1 MFHDLGLAYWLTG
14 DEKYAAAYTTML
26 SDWIDNIKMPDI
38 KKYQDEKAW
47 YVIQPWSL
55 LNTGIRPKI
64 WFESMEYF
72 IDAPSF
78 NADLLVRVLYSFIQH
93 GKMLREVSSVAFP
106 RADHN
111 WYLMLMEGLFYVGT
125 MLPELKTSHS
135 DINQAMNELNR
146 CMRTQVLEDG
156 VHIEETPGYHN
167 GAIGW
172 FGAPLLLAK
181 RNNMQFD
188 SVYINKM
195 EKMFNFSS
203 HITRPNHTVAPFG
216 DSRPDTGGDWIFAF
230 GSLIFGRKITAQEGR
245 IYGPAFW
252 FTNGA
257 LADSPDQNKN
267 PVVKTD
273 FPLNAYFPKGGFYCM
288 RSSWDDNALYLA
300 FRNGKAW
307 FDTLR
312 MAGHKHADHLSFD
325 MSAYGGPLIVEPGV
339 FLYTDDSLRKYNKS
353 TSARNTIV
361 IDDKTTMGYLNG
373 WEWSSDPDV
382 NTTVLKDTEDKLTIR
397 GWHNGYKPVDCFRTV
412 SFVGKRFWVIEDSM
426 THLKSNNIT
435 LSYHFTTPDVE
446 LIEKPFN
453 RAATK
458 VSKDYAS
465 VVVVQL
471 KGDAKAILAE
481 SWHAESYGFKTNHK
495 VLRLTKNNTDN
506 QFVSV
511 SLIIPF
517 PASEKQDFN
526 LFLNKKKN
534 QVEIKINGQFPY
546 HSTIRF

>member
-1 MFHDLGLAYWLTG
+1 MVFNELDDAHSAIVECKTYYKNGDKRKAVNKLLEYYQNRDNVTWLFNHKDKARLIQQYRALCPEEIKSVVAVADSQLNGWWYWQKRYWNCGTPPNWLEKKEDNEYQIQLNRHPMFHVLGLAYWLTG
-14 DEKYAAAYTTML
+14 NEKYAEAYTSML
-26 SDWIDNIKMPDI
+26 AGWIDNIKMPDI

-72 IDAPSF
+72 IGAPSF

-135 DINQAMNELNR
+135 DISQAMNELNR

-203 HITRPNHTVAPFG
+203 HMTRPNHTVAPFG

-230 GSLIFGRKITAQEGR
+230 GSLIFGKKITAQEGR

-307 FDTLR
+307 FDSLR

-325 MSAYGGPLIVEPGV
+325 MSAYGSPLIV
-339 FLYTDDSLRKYNKS
+339 
-353 TSARNTIV
+353 
-361 IDDKTTMGYLNG
+361 
-373 WEWSSDPDV
+373 
-382 NTTVLKDTEDKLTIR
+382 
-397 GWHNGYKPVDCFRTV
+397 
-412 SFVGKRFWVIEDSM
+412 
-426 THLKSNNIT
+426 
-435 LSYHFTTPDVE
+435 
-446 LIEKPFN
+446 
-453 RAATK
+453 
-458 VSKDYAS
+458 
-465 VVVVQL
+465 
-471 KGDAKAILAE
+471 
-481 SWHAESYGFKTNHK
+481 
-495 VLRLTKNNTDN
+495 
-506 QFVSV
+506 
-511 SLIIPF
+511 
-517 PASEKQDFN
+517 
-526 LFLNKKKN
+526 
-534 QVEIKINGQFPY
+534 
-546 HSTIRF
+546 